1 MPAAVPTMSSS
12 APAMVQDQMSL
23 TGGSAGAGNAAV
35 MAAQA
40 DQLLASSNPQDRY
53 AGLLAAARLAQ
64 VDPTAGMMRLQ
75 QVANVP
81 GQDPQVVAFATRYL
95 NALQA
100 SPIASGI
107 HTLGQGSGVSQT
119 QGFGSPQVM
128 QPGTFAAQPTQV
140 MQPGTFAAQPTQV
153 MQPGTFAA
161 QPTQVMQP
169 GTFAAQ
175 PTQVMQPGTFAA
187 QPTQVMQPGTFA
199 AQPTQVMQPGTF
211 AAQPTQVMQ
220 PGTFAAQPAQ
230 VMPGMGMRPEDS
242 AIVLQVLRD
251 DLNAGGQKGAMA
263 IRQMAQIA
271 QTNPESRENVFR
283 LLVNHIYHKEDVS
296 VGEAVNALVAMNDPR
311 SAPYIAAVAR
321 KPGLLDATRD
331 AALNAMK
338 VMAQQQTVT
347 SGVSGVVPNGRASIE
362 YLRTMELELRKG
374 GPDGIAAVAEM
385 RQALA
390 PNPAQPSAARSEV
403 TRALLTYLR
412 TGAECSTMNAAIQLL
427 TEMRSRE
434 ALPYLDWV
442 SRQPGLL
449 DQTREVAKTAVRTIA
464 MGG

>member
-1 MPAAVPTMSSS
+1 
-12 APAMVQDQMSL
+12 
-23 TGGSAGAGNAAV
+23 V
-35 MAAQA
+35 MQ
-40 DQLLASSNPQDRY
+40 
-53 AGLLAAARLAQ
+53 
-64 VDPTAGMMRLQ
+64 
-75 QVANVP
+75 P
-81 GQDPQVVAFATRYL
+81 GTFAT
-95 NALQA
+95 Q
-100 SPIASGI
+100 P
-107 HTLGQGSGVSQT
+107 T
-119 QGFGSPQVM
+119 QVM
-128 QPGTFAAQPTQV
+128 QPGTFATQPTQV

-153 MQPGTFAA
+153 MQPGTFAT

-175 PTQVMQPGTFAA
+175 PT
-187 QPTQVMQPGTFA
+187 
-199 AQPTQVMQPGTF
+199 
-211 AAQPTQVMQ
+211 
-220 PGTFAAQPAQ
+220 AQ

-271 QTNPESRENVFR
+271 QTNPETRENVFR

-338 VMAQQQTVT
+338 VMAQQQTAMPGMP
-347 SGVSGVVPNGRASIE
+347 GVAADGRASIE

-390 PNPAQPSAARSEV
+390 PNPAQPSAARNEV